1 MYVYF
6 PQLSNPHDFLN
17 RYTNLARTFKPTLP
31 MSHAANQH
39 KGTLSQYF
47 ITLSC
52 PSCEKPTFT
61 AICDDC
67 REDLQGTTIALN
79 EKIRQWER
87 TVDHLTQVFI
97 IFKIV

>member
-1 MYVYF
+1 
-6 PQLSNPHDFLN
+6 
-17 RYTNLARTFKPTLP
+17 
-31 MSHAANQH
+31 MSHAANTH

-47 ITLSC
+47 VTLSC

-87 TVDHLTQVFI
+87 TVDHLTQVFN
-97 IFKIV
+97 IFK